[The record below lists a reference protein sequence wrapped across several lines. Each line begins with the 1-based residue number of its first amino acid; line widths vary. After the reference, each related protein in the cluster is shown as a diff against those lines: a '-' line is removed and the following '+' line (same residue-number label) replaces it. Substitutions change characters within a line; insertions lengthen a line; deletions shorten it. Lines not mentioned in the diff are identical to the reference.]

1 MDVSFSSALAPS
13 GSWRQRYK
21 SAMNMI
27 RRALSLRAEKRQQQ
41 RQQTTQRN
49 NGHTQSARGV
59 SASTSDLGLN
69 DLKSRVSSLAGS
81 EIASTSRDSVT
92 FPVEAPSVYE
102 DPFVAVTADGWV
114 HVKHYHSFNKH
125 AEFHMEDIHLPHVK
139 KLCRSIRIA
148 RIIGIHYAK
157 SDECRDW
164 QKCKTWGISRNDVW
178 WASHLN
184 RTELANQLHS
194 IVVDEGNTLK
204 AGFSVINID
213 AFFECI
219 QFLGLNGDVPI
230 NQGLPSPPIHLMQLP
245 FIDEDNVTDDKASLE
260 VNPDDSLPM
269 DTSTTNS
276 FQTARSPSPEIV
288 VLSSGSLNSR

>member
-27 RRALSLRAEKRQQQ
+27 RRALSLRAEKRQQQQ

-69 DLKSRVSSLAGS
+69 DLKSRVSSLAGKGWNDSRPLKSIIKGAGTLNFKTSFTKTSSQKSNSHFLGS

-125 AEFHMEDIHLPHVK
+125 AEFHMEDIHLPHVVRK
-139 KLCRSIRIA
+139 NKI
-148 RIIGIHYAK
+148 K
-157 SDECRDW
+157 
-164 QKCKTWGISRNDVW
+164 
-178 WASHLN
+178 
-184 RTELANQLHS
+184 
-194 IVVDEGNTLK
+194 
-204 AGFSVINID
+204 
-213 AFFECI
+213 
-219 QFLGLNGDVPI
+219 
-230 NQGLPSPPIHLMQLP
+230 
-245 FIDEDNVTDDKASLE
+245 
-260 VNPDDSLPM
+260 
-269 DTSTTNS
+269 
-276 FQTARSPSPEIV
+276 
-288 VLSSGSLNSR
+288 